1 MEYTIGQIANMFGLA
16 ISTLRYYDKEG
27 LFGEI
32 ERKSTVRKFHE
43 KDIET
48 LRVIQCLKKSGL
60 EIKEIKY
67 FMDLCKKGKDT
78 YAERKEIFEKQK
90 AKVIQEIKNLNET
103 LDMINFKCWYYEKAI
118 LDGNEDNIKKMK
130 VTGFPEE
137 IELLYNKTHRDLRT

>member
-1 MEYTIGQIANMFGLA
+1 MEYTIGQIANMFGLT

-67 FMDLCKKGKDT
+67 FMVLCKKGKDT

-90 AKVIQEIKNLNET
+90 EKVIQEIKNLNET

>member
-1 MEYTIGQIANMFGLA
+1 MEYTIGQIANMFGLT

-67 FMDLCKKGKDT
+67 FMDLCKKGKYT

-90 AKVIQEIKNLNET
+90 EKVIQEIKNLNET

>member
-1 MEYTIGQIANMFGLA
+1 MEYTIGQIANMFGLT

-67 FMDLCKKGKDT
+67 FMDLCKKGKDN

-90 AKVIQEIKNLNET
+90 EKVIQEIKNLNET

>member
-1 MEYTIGQIANMFGLA
+1 MEYTIGQIANMFGLT

-27 LFGEI
+27 LFGKI
-32 ERKSTVRKFHE
+32 ERKSTVRKFQE

-67 FMDLCKKGKDT
+67 IMDLCKKGKDT

-90 AKVIQEIKNLNET
+90 EKVIQEIKNLNET

>member
-1 MEYTIGQIANMFGLA
+1 MEYTIGQIANMFGLT

-60 EIKEIKY
+60 EIKKIKY

-90 AKVIQEIKNLNET
+90 EKVIQEIKNLNET